1 MTVDLLDVTPA
12 AARVALMEWLAA
24 RGEPAYRLRQILPR
38 LWQRPVA
45 RWSDATDLPAPLRA
59 ALDEAF
65 PLRRL
70 ELRAHQL
77 SSDGTQKFLWK
88 LDDGEAIE
96 SVLIPEG
103 KRRTLCISSQ
113 AGCAL
118 GCVFC
123 ATGRMGF
130 RRNLTAGEIAGQVR
144 EVVLRDPALKPTNV
158 VFMGMGEPLLN
169 WDAVDTTLTTL
180 NQPEGLGIGARHIT
194 LSTVGILPNLAKFA
208 QRSEQFRLAVSL
220 HAPSAAL
227 RRELMPIEKKYGLP
241 DLMKALQQ
249 FRRRVTLE
257 YVLIGGKNDSL
268 EAADQLAQLARP
280 LEALVNLLPLHPGG
294 APDLTPSAGAQMLA
308 FARRLKLRSV
318 EAVLRRS
325 RGLDIS
331 AACGQLRVE
340 VEGPRPRK
348 VRAEEHAHIE

>member
-1 MTVDLLDVTPA
+1 MSVDLLSLTPE
-12 AARVALMEWLAA
+12 AARIALADWLTQ
-24 RGEPAYRLRQILPR
+24 RGEPPYRVRQVAPR

-45 RWSDATDLPAPLRA
+45 SWADATDLPAPLRA
-59 ALDEAF
+59 ALDGAF
-65 PLRRL
+65 PLQRL
-70 ELRAHQL
+70 TLRTHQV
-77 SSDGTQKFLWK
+77 STDGTQKFLWA

-130 RRNLTAGEIAGQVR
+130 RRNLSAREIAGQVR
-144 EVVLRDPALKPTNV
+144 ELVLRDPGLKPTNV

-169 WDAVDTTLTTL
+169 WDAVDATLTIL
-180 NQPEGLGIGARHIT
+180 NQAEGLGIGARHIT
-194 LSTVGILPNLAKFA
+194 VSTVGILPNLAKFA
-208 QRSEQFRLAVSL
+208 RRSEQFRLAVSL
-220 HAPSAAL
+220 HAPSPTL
-227 RRELMPIEKKYGLP
+227 RRELMPIEKKYTLP
-241 DLMKALQQ
+241 DLMEALKQ

-268 EAADQLAQLARP
+268 EVADQLAKLAQP

-294 APDLTPSAGAQMLA
+294 APDLTPSTRAQMLA
-308 FARRLKLRSV
+308 FERRLKQRGV

-340 VEGPRPRK
+340 VE
-348 VRAEEHAHIE
+348 AEEHAHIE